1 MFTGPYWFFWI
12 MSKLFGKLP
21 MDMLRA
27 MIGPVCFDTHR
38 SIEELGLNY
47 IPAAE
52 TANDMAKSLIDLGIV
67 PAASK

>member
-1 MFTGPYWFFWI
+1 
-12 MSKLFGKLP
+12 